1 MTSTHEHVDQLPV
14 PCAPENG
21 PPLIPLCDRQHETMV
36 VGPDSPGTEAT
47 LRALRSMDCTAG
59 VLAHFDCPAE
69 AIAHLGQRGW
79 DFVFHVRR
87 SGAEDTAALREAARG
102 ARGKHLS
109 VLSASDRSPG
119 CPLNETGTD
128 ALVSVDELTPA
139 DLHFAFWQLER
150 GRVYLSPGLVDRA
163 AAHGRRLHGVPG
175 PATRLTERERQTLA
189 LMARGLENKEIAAQL
204 RISLHGAKRNVAQVL
219 TKLDCT
225 NRTMAVVKAMSG
237 TACGLDHLARGN

>member
-1 MTSTHEHVDQLPV
+1 MTSTQEHVDQLPV
-14 PCAPENG
+14 PYAPENS
-21 PPLIPLCDRQHETMV
+21 PPLIPMCDREHETMV
-36 VGPDSPGTEAT
+36 VGPDSPNTETT

-69 AIAHLGQRGW
+69 AIAHLGERRW
-79 DFVFHVRR
+79 DFVFHVRFD
-87 SGAEDTAALREAARG
+87 AEDTAALRDAARG
-102 ARGKHLS
+102 AQGKHLS
-109 VLSASDRSPG
+109 VLSASDRSSG
-119 CPLNETGTD
+119 CLLNETGTD
-128 ALVSVDELTPA
+128 ALVSVDDLSPA
-139 DLHFAFWQLER
+139 DLHFAFWQLHL

-189 LMARGLENKEIAAQL
+189 LMARGLENKEIAAHL

-225 NRTMAVVKAMSG
+225 NRTMAVVKAMG
-237 TACGLDHLARGN
+237 ETVCGIDHLAREH